1 VSTTDEV
8 SAAALEEAWGLLP
21 QETGRGT
28 TAMLTGAVE
37 GAIKAIILVGAD
49 PVRDCPDPS
58 LADAGLEAAEFVV
71 AFDSFVTDSSK
82 HADIMLPAAMWSEVD
97 GSVTNLEGRVQ
108 TVSAALGPRGQA
120 RSVSDALNDVATAMG
135 SDLTTF
141 DVSAVSKE
149 IATVAPCYE
158 GVTRDSLT
166 FTSDGTGVV
175 VPIGDARQPLGY
187 IPTDKAVPVV
197 TDRFTLHLA
206 GSLYDDG
213 VTTRNSPSIAG
224 LVPDVVARLNPR
236 DASVLAIQDGTA
248 VVIGG
253 VFELPARLDTTVAQ
267 GSVVLPFNQSA
278 TKGLRAVSA
287 VSVEAKRGDE

>member
-1 VSTTDEV
+1 
-8 SAAALEEAWGLLP
+8 
-21 QETGRGT
+21 
-28 TAMLTGAVE
+28 
-37 GAIKAIILVGAD
+37 
-49 PVRDCPDPS
+49 
-58 LADAGLEAAEFVV
+58 
-71 AFDSFVTDSSK
+71 
-82 HADIMLPAAMWSEVD
+82 
-97 GSVTNLEGRVQ
+97 
-108 TVSAALGPRGQA
+108 
-120 RSVSDALNDVATAMG
+120 MG

-175 VPIGDARQPLGY
+175 VPAGDARQPLGY

-248 VVIGG
+248 VMIGG
-253 VFELPARLDTTVAQ
+253 VFELPARLDPTVAQ
-267 GSVVLPFNQSA
+267 GSVVLPFNQGA